1 MIALTSIRDCFE
13 GVIPSVV
20 ATLDAEGV
28 PNVSYLSQVHL
39 VDDDHVALS
48 NQFFSKTADNV
59 RATGRATIIVV
70 SGRSG
75 AQYSLA
81 LAYEASLT
89 AGDLFDRMAAQLRA
103 ISTRQGA
110 GEIMSLKSAELYRV
124 EACRP
129 IAGPKDAVQVAQTTL
144 HSKAGER
151 LAQAARL
158 SAAIGAESEADAM
171 VDRALEGLISDF
183 GFSNA
188 MMLALDPA
196 EGRLTT
202 LASRGYPVGGAGSEV
217 ASGEGVIGIAAT
229 SGRPVRLSDMSRG
242 RRMAAAVRASA
253 RLDAD
258 RYIPLPGLAEPQSQ
272 LAAPMISRGKTYGV
286 LFTESPE
293 RFRFGTDDEEA
304 LTLIGGQLAACL
316 RLADVEAGDLPA
328 ERPAVQQPPSG
339 APFRVKLFAYD
350 DSLFIDD
357 VYVIKGVPGRLL
369 FHFLRIYAES
379 GRRDFTNREVR
390 LESALRLPDLKDNLE
405 TRLILLRRRLDER
418 QTPVRLS
425 RPGRGQIRLEVKGS
439 PHLVFIA
446 DKQAPASSR

>member
-28 PNVSYLSQVHL
+28 PNVSYLSQVYL
-39 VDDDHVALS
+39 IDDDHVALS

-75 AQYSLA
+75 AQYRLD
-81 LAYEASLT
+81 LVHEASLT
-89 AGDLFDRMAAQLRA
+89 TGDLFDRMAAQLSA
-103 ISTRQGA
+103 IGTQQGA
-110 GEIMSLKSAELYRV
+110 GEIMKLRSAELYRV

-129 IAGPKDAVQVAQTTL
+129 LAGPTDAAPAAPATP
-144 HSKAGER
+144 HPKADER

-158 SAAIGAESEADAM
+158 SAAIGAESDADAM

-188 MMLALDPA
+188 MVLAVDPA

-202 LASRGYPVGGAGSEV
+202 LASRGYPIGGAGSEV
-217 ASGEGVIGIAAT
+217 APGEGVIGIAAS

-253 RLDAD
+253 RIDAD

-293 RFRFGTDDEEA
+293 RFRFGPDDEAA
-304 LTLIGGQLAACL
+304 LTLIGGQLAASL
-316 RLADVEAGDLPA
+316 RLADMEAGELPP
-328 ERPAVQQPPSG
+328 ERPGDLQPLPG

-350 DSLFIDD
+350 DSLFIDET
-357 VYVIKGVPGRLL
+357 YVIKGVPGRLL

-379 GRRDFTNREVR
+379 GRCDFTNREVR
-390 LESALRLPDLKDNLE
+390 LESTLRLPDLKDNLE

-418 QTPVRLS
+418 RMPVRLS
-425 RPGRGQIRLEVKGS
+425 RPGRGQIRLEVEGS
-439 PHLVFIA
+439 PHLELI
-446 DKQAPASSR
+446 DK

>member
-28 PNVSYLSQVHL
+28 PNVSYLSQVYL

-75 AQYSLA
+75 AQYRLD
-81 LAYEASLT
+81 LVHEASLT
-89 AGDLFDRMAAQLRA
+89 TGDLFDRMAAQLSA
-103 ISTRQGA
+103 IGTQQGA
-110 GEIMSLKSAELYRV
+110 GEIMKLRSAELYRV

-129 IAGPKDAVQVAQTTL
+129 LAGPTFAAPAPATP
-144 HSKAGER
+144 HPKADER
-151 LAQAARL
+151 LTQAARL
-158 SAAIGAESEADAM
+158 SAAIGAESDADAM

-188 MMLALDPA
+188 MVLAVDPA

-202 LASRGYPVGGAGSEV
+202 LASRGYPIGGAGSEV
-217 ASGEGVIGIAAT
+217 ALGEGVIGIAAT
-229 SGRPVRLSDMSRG
+229 GRRPVRLSDMSRG

-253 RLDAD
+253 RMDAD
-258 RYIPLPGLAEPQSQ
+258 RHIPLPGLAEPQSQ
-272 LAAPMISRGKTYGV
+272 LAAPMINRGKVYGV
-286 LFTESPE
+286 LFTESPD
-293 RFRFGTDDEEA
+293 RFRFGPDDEAA

-316 RLADVEAGDLPA
+316 RLADLEAGELSP
-328 ERPAVQQPPSG
+328 ERPGARQPLPG

-350 DSLFIDD
+350 DSLFIDET
-357 VYVIKGVPGRLL
+357 YVIKGVPGRLL

-379 GRRDFTNREVR
+379 GRCDFTNREVR
-390 LESALRLPDLKDNLE
+390 LESTLRLPDLKDNLE
-405 TRLILLRRRLDER
+405 TRLILLRRRLEER

-425 RPGRGQIRLEVKGS
+425 RPGRGQIRLEVEGT
-439 PHLVFIA
+439 PHLEFVA
-446 DKQAPASSR
+446 DK

>member
-28 PNVSYLSQVHL
+28 PNVSYLSQVYL

-48 NQFFSKTADNV
+48 NQFFSKTAENV

-75 AQYSLA
+75 AQYRLD
-81 LAYEASLT
+81 LVHEASLT
-89 AGDLFDRMAAQLRA
+89 TGDLFDRMAAQLSA
-103 ISTRQGA
+103 IGTQQGA
-110 GEIMSLKSAELYRV
+110 GEIMKLRSAELYRV

-129 IAGPKDAVQVAQTTL
+129 LAGPTFAAPVAPATP
-144 HSKAGER
+144 HPKADER
-151 LAQAARL
+151 LTQAARL
-158 SAAIGAESEADAM
+158 SAAMGAESEADAM

-188 MMLALDPA
+188 MVLAVDPA

-202 LASRGYPVGGAGSEV
+202 LASRGYPIGGAGSEV
-217 ASGEGVIGIAAT
+217 ALGEGVIGIAAT
-229 SGRPVRLSDMSRG
+229 GRRPVRLSDMSRG

-253 RLDAD
+253 RMDAD
-258 RYIPLPGLAEPQSQ
+258 RHIPLPGLAEPQSQ
-272 LAAPMISRGKTYGV
+272 LAAPMINRGKVYGV
-286 LFTESPE
+286 LFTESPD
-293 RFRFGTDDEEA
+293 RFRFGPDDEAA

-316 RLADVEAGDLPA
+316 RLADLEAGELSP
-328 ERPAVQQPPSG
+328 ERPGARQPLPG

-350 DSLFIDD
+350 DSLFIDEI
-357 VYVIKGVPGRLL
+357 YVIKGVPGRLL

-379 GRRDFTNREVR
+379 GRCDFTNREVR
-390 LESALRLPDLKDNLE
+390 LESTLRLPDLKDNLE
-405 TRLILLRRRLDER
+405 TRLILLRRRLEER

-425 RPGRGQIRLEVKGS
+425 RPGRGQIRLEVEGT
-439 PHLVFIA
+439 PHLEFVA
-446 DKQAPASSR
+446 DK

>member
-28 PNVSYLSQVHL
+28 PNVSYLSQVYL
-39 VDDDHVALS
+39 IDDDHVALS

-75 AQYSLA
+75 IQYRLD
-81 LAYEASLT
+81 LVHEASLT
-89 AGDLFDRMAAQLRA
+89 TGDLFDRMAAQLSA
-103 ISTRQGA
+103 IGTQQGA
-110 GEIMSLKSAELYRV
+110 GEIMKLRSAELYRV

-129 IAGPKDAVQVAQTTL
+129 LAGPTDAAPAAPATP
-144 HSKAGER
+144 HPKADER

-158 SAAIGAESEADAM
+158 SAAIGAESDADAM
-171 VDRALEGLISDF
+171 VDRTLEGLISDF

-188 MMLALDPA
+188 MVLAVDPA

-202 LASRGYPVGGAGSEV
+202 LASRGYPIGGAGSEV
-217 ASGEGVIGIAAT
+217 APGEGVIGIAAS

-253 RLDAD
+253 RIDAD

-293 RFRFGTDDEEA
+293 RFRFGPDDEAA
-304 LTLIGGQLAACL
+304 LTLIGGQLVASL
-316 RLADVEAGDLPA
+316 RLADMEAGELPP
-328 ERPAVQQPPSG
+328 ERPGDLQPLPG

-350 DSLFIDD
+350 DSLFIDET
-357 VYVIKGVPGRLL
+357 YVIKGVPGRLL

-379 GRRDFTNREVR
+379 GRCDFTNREVR
-390 LESALRLPDLKDNLE
+390 LESTLRLPDLKDNLE

-418 QTPVRLS
+418 RMPVRLS
-425 RPGRGQIRLEVKGS
+425 RPRRGQIRLEVEGS
-439 PHLVFIA
+439 PQLELI
-446 DKQAPASSR
+446 DK

>member
-59 RATGRATIIVV
+59 RATGRATVIAV

-75 AQYSLA
+75 AQYRLD
-81 LAYEASLT
+81 LVHEASLT
-89 AGDLFDRMAAQLRA
+89 TGELFDRMAAQLSA
-103 ISTRQGA
+103 IGTQQGV
-110 GEIMSLKSAELYRV
+110 GEIMKLRSAELYRV

-129 IAGPKDAVQVAQTTL
+129 LAGPTDAAPAAPTTA
-144 HSKAGER
+144 HSKAEER

-158 SAAIGAESEADAM
+158 SAAIGAESDADAM
-171 VDRALEGLISDF
+171 VERALEGLISDF
-183 GFSNA
+183 GYSNA
-188 MMLALDPA
+188 MVLAVDPA

-202 LASRGYPVGGAGSEV
+202 LASRGYPIGGAGSEV
-217 ASGEGVIGIAAT
+217 ALGEGVIGIAAT
-229 SGRPVRLSDMSRG
+229 GRRPVRLSDMSRG

-253 RLDAD
+253 QMDAD
-258 RYIPLPGLAEPQSQ
+258 RHIPLPGIAQPQSQ
-272 LAAPMISRGKTYGV
+272 LAAPMINRGKLYGV
-286 LFTESPE
+286 LFTESPG
-293 RFRFGTDDEEA
+293 RFRFGPDDETA

-316 RLADVEAGDLPA
+316 RLADMEAGQLPP
-328 ERPAVQQPPSG
+328 ERPAIQRIRTG
-339 APFRVKLFAYD
+339 APFRVKFFAYD
-350 DSLFIDD
+350 DSLFIDET
-357 VYVIKGVPGRLL
+357 YVIKGVPGRLL
-369 FHFLRIYAES
+369 FHFLRIYAGS
-379 GRRDFTNREVR
+379 GRCDFTNREVR

-418 QTPVRLS
+418 QMPVRLS
-425 RPGRGQIRLEVKGS
+425 RPGRGQIRLEVEGT
-439 PHLVFIA
+439 PHLEFIA
-446 DKQAPASSR
+446 DK

>member
-13 GVIPSVV
+13 GVIPSIV

-39 VDDDHVALS
+39 VDDGHVALS
-48 NQFFSKTADNV
+48 NQFFSKTADNI

-75 AQYSLA
+75 AQYRLD
-81 LAYEASLT
+81 LVHEASLT
-89 AGDLFDRMAAQLRA
+89 TGDLFDRMAAQLSA
-103 ISTRQGA
+103 ISTQQGA
-110 GEIMSLKSAELYRV
+110 GETMNLRSAELYRV

-129 IAGPKDAVQVAQTTL
+129 LAMSGAGPLPVPAMPPARSD
-144 HSKAGER
+144 ER

-158 SAAIGAESEADAM
+158 SAAIGAECDADAM
-171 VDRALEGLISDF
+171 LDRALESLIEDF

-188 MMLALDPA
+188 MVLAVDSA

-202 LASRGYPVGGAGSEV
+202 LASRGYPIGGAGSEV
-217 ASGEGVIGIAAT
+217 ALGEGVIGIAAI
-229 SGRPVRLSDMSRG
+229 GRHPVRLSDMSRG
-242 RRMAAAVRASA
+242 RRMAAAARAAA

-272 LAAPMISRGKTYGV
+272 LAAPMISRGRVYGV
-286 LFTESPE
+286 LFTESPD
-293 RFRFGTDDEEA
+293 RFRFGPDDEAA
-304 LTLIGGQLAACL
+304 LALIGGQLAACL
-316 RLADVEAGDLPA
+316 RLADREAGDLPP
-328 ERPAVQQPPSG
+328 ERPGVQSARSG

-357 VYVIKGVPGRLL
+357 AYIIKGVPGRLL
-369 FHFLRIYAES
+369 FHFLRLYAES
-379 GRRDFTNREVR
+379 GRCDFTNREVR

-405 TRLILLRRRLDER
+405 TRLILLRRRLEER
-418 QTPVRLS
+418 QAPVRLS
-425 RPGRGQIRLEVKGS
+425 RPGRGQIRLEVTGN
-439 PHLVFIA
+439 PHLEFIA
-446 DKQAPASSR
+446 DN

>member
-39 VDDDHVALS
+39 VDDYHVALS

-75 AQYSLA
+75 AQYRLDLA
-81 LAYEASLT
+81 WEASLT
-89 AGDLFDRMAAQLRA
+89 TGDLFDRMAAQLSA
-103 ISTRQGA
+103 ISTQQGA
-110 GEIMSLKSAELYRV
+110 GEIMKLRSAELYRV

-129 IAGPKDAVQVAQTTL
+129 LAGPTDAAPATQAAP
-144 HSKAGER
+144 HPKAGDR

-158 SAAIGAESEADAM
+158 SAAIGAESDADAM
-171 VDRALEGLISDF
+171 VDRALDGLISDF

-188 MMLALDPA
+188 MVLAVDPA

-202 LASRGYPVGGAGSEV
+202 LASRGYPIGGAGSEV
-217 ASGEGVIGIAAT
+217 ALGEGVIGIAA
-229 SGRPVRLSDMSRG
+229 SGGRPVRLSDMSRG

-253 RLDAD
+253 RMDAD
-258 RYIPLPGLAEPQSQ
+258 RHIPLPGLAEPQSQ

-286 LFTESPE
+286 LFTESPD
-293 RFRFGTDDEEA
+293 RFRFGPDDEAA

-316 RLADVEAGDLPA
+316 RLADLEAGELSP
-328 ERPAVQQPPSG
+328 ERPGVRQPLPG

-350 DSLFIDD
+350 DSLFIDET
-357 VYVIKGVPGRLL
+357 YVIKGVPGRLL
-369 FHFLRIYAES
+369 FHFLRIHAES
-379 GRRDFTNREVR
+379 GRCDFTNREVR

-425 RPGRGQIRLEVKGS
+425 RPGRGQIRLEVEGT
-439 PHLVFIA
+439 PHLEFIA
-446 DKQAPASSR
+446 DK

>member
-20 ATLDAEGV
+20 ATLDAGGV

-59 RATGRATIIVV
+59 RATGRATVIVV

-75 AQYSLA
+75 AQYGLD

-89 AGDLFDRMAAQLRA
+89 TGDLFDRMAAQLSA
-103 ISTRQGA
+103 ISTQQGA
-110 GEIMSLKSAELYRV
+110 GEIMKLRSAELYRV

-129 IAGPKDAVQVAQTTL
+129 LAEPADAAPAAPATAPPKTD
-144 HSKAGER
+144 ER

-158 SAAIGAESEADAM
+158 SAAIGAESDADAM

-188 MMLALDPA
+188 MVLAVDPA

-202 LASRGYPVGGAGSEV
+202 LASRGYPIGGAGSEV
-217 ASGEGVIGIAAT
+217 APGEGVIGIAAT
-229 SGRPVRLSDMSRG
+229 RGRPVRLSDMSRG

-253 RLDAD
+253 RIDAD
-258 RYIPLPGLAEPQSQ
+258 RHIPLPGLAEPQSE
-272 LAAPMISRGKTYGV
+272 LAAPMIARGKTYGV

-293 RFRFGTDDEEA
+293 RFRFGPDDEAA

-316 RLADVEAGDLPA
+316 RLADMEAGDLPP
-328 ERPAVQQPPSG
+328 ERPGVPNPLPG

-350 DSLFIDD
+350 DSLFIDET
-357 VYVIKGVPGRLL
+357 YVIKGVPGRLL

-379 GRRDFTNREVR
+379 GRCDFTNREVR

-425 RPGRGQIRLEVKGS
+425 RPGRGQIRLEVEGS
-439 PHLVFIA
+439 PLLEFIA
-446 DKQAPASSR
+446 DK

>member
-20 ATLDAEGV
+20 APLDAGGV
-28 PNVSYLSQVHL
+28 PNVSYLSQVYL
-39 VDDDHVALS
+39 IDDDHVALS

-59 RATGRATIIVV
+59 RATGRATIIVA

-75 AQYSLA
+75 AQYRLD
-81 LAYEASLT
+81 LVHEASLT
-89 AGDLFDRMAAQLRA
+89 TGDLFDRMAAQLSA
-103 ISTRQGA
+103 IGTQQGA
-110 GEIMSLKSAELYRV
+110 GEIMKLRSAELYRV
-124 EACRP
+124 ETCRP
-129 IAGPKDAVQVAQTTL
+129 LAGPADAAPAAPAAP
-144 HSKAGER
+144 HPKADER

-158 SAAIGAESEADAM
+158 SAAIGAESDADAM
-171 VDRALEGLISDF
+171 VDRTLEGLISNF

-188 MMLALDPA
+188 MVLAVDPA

-202 LASRGYPVGGAGSEV
+202 LASRGYPIGGAGSEV
-217 ASGEGVIGIAAT
+217 APGEGVIGIAAS

-253 RLDAD
+253 RIDAD

-286 LFTESPE
+286 LFTESPD
-293 RFRFGTDDEEA
+293 RFRFGPDDEAA
-304 LTLIGGQLAACL
+304 LTLIGGQLAASL
-316 RLADVEAGDLPA
+316 RLADMEAGELPP
-328 ERPAVQQPPSG
+328 ERPSDLQPLPG

-350 DSLFIDD
+350 DSLFIDET
-357 VYVIKGVPGRLL
+357 YVIKGVPGRLL

-379 GRRDFTNREVR
+379 GRCDFTNREVR
-390 LESALRLPDLKDNLE
+390 LESALRLPDLKDYLE

-418 QTPVRLS
+418 RMPVRLS
-425 RPGRGQIRLEVKGS
+425 RPGRGQIRLEVEGS
-439 PHLVFIA
+439 PQLELI
-446 DKQAPASSR
+446 DK

>member
-1 MIALTSIRDCFE
+1 MMALTRIRDCFE
-13 GVIPSVV
+13 GVIPSIV

-39 VDDDHVALS
+39 VDDAHVALS

-75 AQYSLA
+75 AQYRLD

-89 AGDLFDRMAAQLRA
+89 TGDVFDRMAAQLSA
-103 ISTRQGA
+103 ISTQQGA
-110 GEIMSLKSAELYRV
+110 GEIMKLRSAELYRV

-129 IAGPKDAVQVAQTTL
+129 LKGPTSAPLVAQAAS
-144 HSKAGER
+144 HPKADER

-158 SAAIGAESEADAM
+158 SAALGAESDADAM
-171 VDRALEGLISDF
+171 VDRVLEGLVSDF

-188 MMLALDPA
+188 MVLAVDPA

-202 LASRGYPVGGAGSEV
+202 LASRGYPIGGAGSEV
-217 ASGEGVIGIAAT
+217 ALGEGVIGIAAI
-229 SGRPVRLSDMSRG
+229 GRHPVRLSDMSRG
-242 RRMAAAVRASA
+242 RRMAAAARASA
-253 RLDAD
+253 HMDAD

-286 LFTESPE
+286 IFTESPD
-293 RFRFGTDDEEA
+293 RFRFGPDDEAA

-316 RLADVEAGDLPA
+316 RLADREAGDLPP
-328 ERPAVQQPPSG
+328 ERPGLQQPRSG

-357 VYVIKGVPGRLL
+357 AYVIKGVPGRLL
-369 FHFLRIYAES
+369 FHFLRLYAES
-379 GRRDFTNREVR
+379 GRCDFTNREVR

-405 TRLILLRRRLDER
+405 TRLILLRRRLEER

-425 RPGRGQIRLEVKGS
+425 RPGRGQIRLEVEGS
-439 PHLVFIA
+439 PHLEFIA
-446 DKQAPASSR
+446 DN

>member
-20 ATLDAEGV
+20 ATLDAGGV

-39 VDDDHVALS
+39 VDDHHVALS

-75 AQYSLA
+75 AQYRLD

-89 AGDLFDRMAAQLRA
+89 TGDLFDRMAAQLSA
-103 ISTRQGA
+103 ISTQQGA
-110 GEIMSLKSAELYRV
+110 GEIMKLRSAELYRV

-129 IAGPKDAVQVAQTTL
+129 LTGPTDAAPAAPATAPPKTD
-144 HSKAGER
+144 ER

-158 SAAIGAESEADAM
+158 SAAIGAESDADAM

-188 MMLALDPA
+188 MVLAVDPV

-202 LASRGYPVGGAGSEV
+202 LASRGYPIGGAGSEV
-217 ASGEGVIGIAAT
+217 APGEGVIGIAAT
-229 SGRPVRLSDMSRG
+229 RGRPVRLSDMSRG

-253 RLDAD
+253 RIDED

-272 LAAPMISRGKTYGV
+272 LAAPMIARGKTYGV

-293 RFRFGTDDEEA
+293 RFRFGPDDEAA
-304 LTLIGGQLAACL
+304 LTLIGGQLAASL
-316 RLADVEAGDLPA
+316 RLADMEAGELPP
-328 ERPAVQQPPSG
+328 ERPGDQQPLPG

-350 DSLFIDD
+350 DSLFIDET
-357 VYVIKGVPGRLL
+357 YVIKGVPGRLL

-379 GRRDFTNREVR
+379 GRCDFTNREVR

-425 RPGRGQIRLEVKGS
+425 RPGRGQIRLEVEGS
-439 PHLVFIA
+439 PHLEFIA
-446 DKQAPASSR
+446 DK